1 MTDPTK
7 NPSFEYELIGDVVK
21 EDPEMSKIM
30 KKYFGE
36 DCLRSAGFKIQTL
49 KMACILFG
57 VDQTR
62 LLKELEDLRN

>member
-7 NPSFEYELIGDVVK
+7 NPLFEYELIGDVVK
-21 EDPEMSKIM
+21 EDPEISKIM

-36 DCLRSAGFKIQTL
+36 NCLKSAGFKIQIL

-57 VDQTR
+57 IDQKG
-62 LLKELEDLRN
+62 LLKELEDLRS